1 MKGGKHGQK
10 AKLRR
15 EDVTSVDFFYDPLCP
30 FAFAASLWI
39 REVARS
45 SSFQLDFRFFS
56 LEEVNLEAGKR
67 HPWER
72 DWSYGF
78 SLMKLAWLIKQQD
91 PSLADRFYLE
101 VGSAIHLH
109 GEQIHTPEHAA
120 HFVEAVGLDR
130 SLVQKSMRSKKA
142 EEAVR
147 ADHVFLVERFG
158 GFGVPTLVLN
168 DSIPVFGP
176 VVMPAPTKNQAVEL
190 FDTVL
195 AFASMPNLFELKR
208 PRDKQANLDL
218 ARELA
223 PYLKGRVWRSV

>member
-1 MKGGKHGQK
+1 M
-10 AKLRR
+10 
-15 EDVTSVDFFYDPLCP
+15 
-30 FAFAASLWI
+30 
-39 REVARS
+39 ARS
-45 SSFQLDFRFFS
+45 SSFKLDFRFFS
-56 LEEVNLEAGKR
+56 LEEANLEKGKR

-91 PSLADRFYLE
+91 PALADRFYLE

-109 GEQIHTPEHAA
+109 GEQIHTPENAKR
-120 HFVEAVGLDR
+120 FVKAVGLDEG
-130 SLVQKSMRSKKA
+130 LVEKSMRSKKA

-147 ADHVFLVERFG
+147 ADHSYLVERFG

-168 DSIPVFGP
+168 DSMPVFGP
-176 VVMPAPTKNQAVEL
+176 VVIPPPTKSQAVEL

-195 AFASMPNLFELKR
+195 AFASMPNLLELKR
-208 PRDKQANLDL
+208 PRDKAMNDHL
-218 ARELA
+218 AKELA

>member
-10 AKLRR
+10 PKLRR
-15 EDVTSVDFFYDPLCP
+15 EDITSVDFFYDPLCP

-45 SSFQLDFRFFS
+45 SSFKLDFRFFS
-56 LEEVNLEAGKR
+56 LEEANLEKGKR

-91 PSLADRFYLE
+91 PALADRFYLE

-109 GEQIHTPEHAA
+109 GEQVHTPDHARR
-120 HFVEAVGLDR
+120 FVKAIGLDEG
-130 SLVQKSMRSKKA
+130 LVEKSMRSKKA

-147 ADHVFLVERFG
+147 TDHSYLVERFG

-168 DSIPVFGP
+168 DSMPVFGP
-176 VVMPAPTKNQAVEL
+176 VVIPPPTKSQAVEL

-195 AFASMPNLFELKR
+195 AFASMPNLLELKR
-208 PRDKQANLDL
+208 PRDKAMNDHL
-218 ARELA
+218 AKELA